1 MEDNYIIW
9 SGLAGA
15 DAAAILTDF
24 ANEYRDT
31 DTVQGL
37 RLYKKTGEDNYLIL
51 FKEDPDFDIFSFL
64 INYINYPKGYERY
77 GAFIRGYYRTKS
89 ILSGRDKIGG
99 NRVMVYVSK
108 RIKAYDNVFFTDET
122 GKHFVNENDFGRGI
136 KRIDG
141 PEEPFSLIPYDLK
154 EYEHVAD
161 ISPLPKGYRH
171 TSATRK
177 KPWWKIW

>member
-9 SGLAGA
+9 RGITH
-15 DAAAILTDF
+15 AAATAILTDF
-24 ANEYRDT
+24 ANEYHET
-31 DTVQGL
+31 DTVKGL
-37 RLYKKTGEDNYLIL
+37 RLYKKQGVDDWLIL
-51 FKEDPDFDIFSFL
+51 FSEVPDFDIFSFL
-64 INYINYPKGYERY
+64 INYIYYPNGYKGYS
-77 GAFIRGYYRTKS
+77 AFIRGYYRTKS

-99 NRVMVYVSK
+99 NRVMVYISK
-108 RIKAYDNVFFTDET
+108 NNKEYDNVFLTDET
-122 GKHFVNENDFGRGI
+122 GKHFISDFSGGI

-141 PEEPFSLIPYDLK
+141 PEEAYVFIAYDLK

-171 TSATRK
+171 THNTRK